1 MAVATSRTRDVRLAL
16 VLNGGVSLAIWIG
29 GVTAEIDFARRAAP
43 GTDDDG
49 QGTQGVYAKLLD
61 ALRQDV
67 VVDVIGGASAGGING
82 VLLGAAIYNSARLPD
97 LQEVWISLGD
107 LGGLLR
113 PATSNA
119 PPSLM
124 RGDEILLPELRRYL
138 NELYAGN
145 PDPPEQD
152 LYICA
157 PATDLFGYSH
167 TYFDSSGRT
176 FVERDHRRV
185 FSFTS
190 IEQDAET
197 VGPDKAMRSSVWLG
211 DRAAAPEL
219 LARAGRATM
228 KLPDRLR
235 GTQAQAYAAKNQP
248 GERSGGSSTAASST
262 TNQST
267 PYSVNHGR
275 ARGRGRWEEGSS
287 CTSSRT

>member
-29 GVTAEIDFARRAAP
+29 GVTAEIDFARRAAQ

-82 VLLGAAIYNSARLPD
+82 VLLGAAIYNSTRLPD
-97 LQEVWISLGD
+97 LLEVWISLGD

-138 NELYAGN
+138 NKLYSGKPN
-145 PDPPEQD
+145 PPRP
-152 LYICA
+152 
-157 PATDLFGYSH
+157 
-167 TYFDSSGRT
+167 
-176 FVERDHRRV
+176 
-185 FSFTS
+185 
-190 IEQDAET
+190 
-197 VGPDKAMRSSVWLG
+197 
-211 DRAAAPEL
+211 
-219 LARAGRATM
+219 
-228 KLPDRLR
+228 
-235 GTQAQAYAAKNQP
+235 
-248 GERSGGSSTAASST
+248 
-262 TNQST
+262 
-267 PYSVNHGR
+267 
-275 ARGRGRWEEGSS
+275 
-287 CTSSRT
+287 